1 MIVDVCNFA
10 EECGKWPV
18 TWEEREIVEE
28 LVDFPAEKTE
38 CSTAANIKYLDFGA
52 GSGNSDSLV
61 HDCKVRKAVDC
72 KPVKSTK
79 CATVTYQDCSMEPS
93 EEDNCGVT
101 VPVPEQN
108 KVHQK
113 KCLT

>member
-1 MIVDVCNFA
+1 MN
-10 EECGKWPV
+10 
-18 TWEEREIVEE
+18 
-28 LVDFPAEKTE
+28 
-38 CSTAANIKYLDFGA
+38 
-52 GSGNSDSLV
+52 
-61 HDCKVRKAVDC
+61 C

-79 CATVTYQDCSMEPS
+79 CATVTYQDCTMEPS